1 MPRALVLLALVA
13 LVACGGKAVA
23 TPAEAKL
30 DLDSDPL
37 ALLPGSAVVV
47 ASLDAK
53 AMFASA
59 SVGAQVA
66 ALADSLLPLGP
77 DAGFDAKRDVDR
89 VVLGVYTST
98 GADALAVVSGRFD
111 VAKIAATTQGRGGVP
126 IVHGMYAGRDTYTA
140 GPAMYSVLS
149 AKTVVAGTGDGVR
162 RALER
167 VQDKKVERA
176 IPAWVDETLS
186 TPGAQLAVAAD
197 FTSQPIT
204 VAAIGAMPLPWLSGM
219 RVAKVIANFG
229 KPGMNIP
236 REPASGLS
244 EPGSRREAGLNVA
257 ATMSYGEPGQA
268 ESAADGVRTADV
280 WLKVLGGFLG
290 GISVQDL
297 DVKTDGKDLKCTFA
311 VDDQTLGR
319 LLAFAPRLLGA
330 PR

>member
-1 MPRALVLLALVA
+1 MPRVLVALALVA
-13 LVACGGKAVA
+13 LVACGGKGPA

-37 ALLPGSAVVV
+37 ALLPSSAVVV
-47 ASLDAK
+47 ANLDAK

-59 SVGAQVA
+59 SVGTQLA
-66 ALADSLLPLGP
+66 ALADTLLPLGP

-98 GADALAVVSGRFD
+98 GADAVAVVSGRFD
-111 VAKIAATTQGRGGVP
+111 VAKIAAATQGRGGAPV
-126 IVHGMYAGRDTYTA
+126 VHAMYAGRDTYA
-140 GPAMYSVLS
+140 VGPAMYSVLT

-167 VQDKKVERA
+167 VQDRKIERA

-186 TPGAQLAVAAD
+186 TPGAELALAAD
-197 FTSQPIT
+197 FTSQPLT
-204 VAAIGAMPLPWLSGM
+204 VAALGSVPLPWLSGM
-219 RVAKVIANFG
+219 HVAKVIGNFE
-229 KPGMNIP
+229 KPGM
-236 REPASGLS
+236 
-244 EPGSRREAGLNVA
+244 NVA
-257 ATMSYGEPGQA
+257 ATMTYGEPARA

-290 GISVQDL
+290 GLSLQNLEVT
-297 DVKTDGKDLKCTFA
+297 TDGKDLKCKFA
-311 VDDQTLGR
+311 VDDRTLGR
-319 LLAFAPRLLGA
+319 LLAFAPRLLGG